1 MNYHELYDTDQRY
14 RRYVDAC
21 AKEYGLTVDEMLQYK
36 IIHNV
41 GDYYAKTPPRPEEIP
56 TTSTVNCGGC

>member
-1 MNYHELYDTDQRY
+1 MNYHELYETDQRY
-14 RRYVDAC
+14 HRYVDAC

-36 IIHNV
+36 IIQNV
-41 GDYYAKTPPRPEEIP
+41 GDYYAKTPQRPEE

>member
-1 MNYHELYDTDQRY
+1 MDYNELYNTDQRF

-21 AKEYGLTVDEMLQYK
+21 AKDYGLTRDEMMQNK
-36 IIHNV
+36 IIQNV
-41 GDYYAKTPPRPEEIP
+41 GDYYAKTPSRPEEIP

>member
-1 MNYHELYDTDQRY
+1 MDYNELYNTDQRF

-21 AKEYGLTVDEMLQYK
+21 AKEYGLTVDEMLQHK
-36 IIHNV
+36 IIQNV
-41 GDYYAKTPPRPEEIP
+41 GDYYAKTPQRPEG

>member
-1 MNYHELYDTDQRY
+1 MNYRELYETDQRY
-14 RRYVDAC
+14 HRYVDAC

-36 IIHNV
+36 IIQNV
-41 GDYYAKTPPRPEEIP
+41 GDYYAKTTPRPEE

>member
-1 MNYHELYDTDQRY
+1 MDYNELYNTDQRF

-21 AKEYGLTVDEMLQYK
+21 SKDYGLTRDEMLQHK
-36 IIHNV
+36 IIQNV
-41 GDYYAKTPPRPEEIP
+41 GDYYAKTPQRPEG